1 MRFRLGSS
9 PGRKKTNSDEK
20 TKFYAI
26 FLRRRSLT
34 NLAEKETHFQR
45 LLLLFL
51 LPRLGLELLVD
62 DDVAVVVDVVRR
74 PVDEAERKT
83 EIFHQLKKLQ
93 KFVGL
98 LESRKLVLMLLVRV
112 VQKKFGPNFE
122 FLKTCRRDNFLT
134 KR

>member
-1 MRFRLGSS
+1 M
-9 PGRKKTNSDEK
+9 
-20 TKFYAI
+20 
-26 FLRRRSLT
+26 
-34 NLAEKETHFQR
+34 AEKETHFQR

-98 LESRKLVLMLLVRV
+98 RESRKLVLMLLVRV

-122 FLKTCRRDNFLT
+122 FLKTCRRDNILA